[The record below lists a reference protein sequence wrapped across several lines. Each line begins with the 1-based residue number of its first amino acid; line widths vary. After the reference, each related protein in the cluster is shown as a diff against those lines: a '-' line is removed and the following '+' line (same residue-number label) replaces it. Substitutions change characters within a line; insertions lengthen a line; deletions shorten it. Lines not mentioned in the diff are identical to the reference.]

1 MRILLLLIALIPQ
14 TGSAKVIW
22 QDFRLT
28 YLYGENYRLGD
39 STRQVITVEHAA
51 QTSWGDSFFFLD
63 HMRFEDG
70 TRTNY
75 AEIQPRFSLG
85 KNSQRAYQWGPVKD
99 VLLAGHVEMSSFAT
113 NVLYGVG
120 LDLTI
125 PGFRFFQA
133 NFYRRANDNV
143 ANNWQLTLVWAYPFQ
158 IGEQHFLMDGFLDW
172 ASSSEDQRANLN
184 LTPQLKWLVSP
195 TLGIESQLWLGV
207 EYVFWQNKFGIA
219 DSQNRRSNERNVNLL
234 IKWHF

>member
-1 MRILLLLIALIPQ
+1 MRTLLLLCALIPQ
-14 TGSAKVIW
+14 TGLAKVIW

-39 STRQVITVEHAA
+39 NTRQVFTVEHAA
-51 QTSWGDSFFFLD
+51 QTSWGDNFFFLD
-63 HMRFEDG
+63 HMRFADG

-75 AEIQPRFSLG
+75 AEIQPRFSLA
-85 KNSQRAYQWGPVKD
+85 KNSQHAYQWGPIKD
-99 VLLAGHVEMSSFAT
+99 VLLAAHVEMSSLAT

-133 NFYRRANDNV
+133 NFYRRENDNV

-158 IGEQHFLMDGFLDW
+158 IGEQQFLVDGFLDW
-172 ASSSEDQRANLN
+172 ASNTEDQRANLN
-184 LTPQLKWLVSP
+184 LTPQLKWLLSP
-195 TLGIESQLWLGV
+195 YLGIESQLWLGI

-219 DSQNRRSNERNVNLL
+219 DNPNRRSNERNANLL